1 MRTRSKVTA
10 LMVAGA
16 LALAIG
22 GTAAIAQSPA
32 DDTTP
37 PETEAPS
44 PPADG
49 ERTPDK
55 DTTTNDK
62 CKFFGEHFGELDGVI
77 HGIIG
82 GLEDLDP
89 DALDKM
95 LDDIT
100 KLDLGELDG
109 LVDGIVKDL
118 DPDALKKLF
127 DGIVGGLEFD
137 GEFDESFEGPFE
149 LSDDVIAE
157 INAEGADLAAALDAA
172 GVAYQMV
179 ADDVGITYPQWD
191 ESDPAANETVEQYYA
206 DKFGDLF
213 GFGIFEDF
221 DFDFDFDF
229 DENLDFGFDMDLP
242 EEAIA
247 EINAEGADLAAV
259 LDAAGIA
266 HEMVTDDV
274 GITYPQ
280 WDESDPA
287 ANEAVEQ
294 YYADKFGELP
304 FQGIFDGIFDEGF
317 TFDFGMDFDALS
329 DENCEMAFGELFEL
343 PDDVVAD
350 INAEGAELA
359 AALDAAGVTYEM
371 VTDESGI
378 TFPEWDKNDDTAN
391 EAVEQYYVDKYG
403 VGADGETPFG
413 RFEFFDDGF
422 GFHFGGKLDLGEFDL
437 GDMEKKLDE
446 LLKGLDG
453 FDFGSVDEL
462 LDGLFTPAGDTSQTT
477 DA

>member
-118 DPDALKKLF
+118 DPDALEKLF

-137 GEFDESFEGPFE
+137 GEFDESFEGLFE

-179 ADDVGITYPQWD
+179 A
-191 ESDPAANETVEQYYA
+191 
-206 DKFGDLF
+206 
-213 GFGIFEDF
+213 
-221 DFDFDFDF
+221 
-229 DENLDFGFDMDLP
+229 
-242 EEAIA
+242 
-247 EINAEGADLAAV
+247 
-259 LDAAGIA
+259 
-266 HEMVTDDV
+266 DDV